1 MRTEDQKKEHLFKM
15 STQDNQQSGIR
26 INLFIS
32 TPIAILIGS
41 VIISLAILVNGG
53 IIRFKGSVAT
63 KSSTTQTAQAPTQP
77 TQQAPQA
84 PTGPV
89 KVEVSDAPVLGDKNA
104 KLTLIEFSDYECPF
118 CKRSYDQLL
127 PDLKKNYIDTG
138 KLKLVYR
145 NLPLPFHQNAHKEA
159 EAALCAR
166 DQGGDLVYFKFHDQI
181 FTKTTSNGTGLALDQ
196 LPVIA
201 GNIGLN
207 VSQFQSCLDTGKYK
221 DYVDKDI
228 AYATKVGANGTPTW
242 FVGKSTSNG
251 TIDGQIIVGAQPF
264 SAFQPT
270 IDNLLK

>member
-1 MRTEDQKKEHLFKM
+1 MTTPEH
-15 STQDNQQSGIR
+15 NQQSGIR

-41 VIISLAILVNGG
+41 IIISLAILVNGG
-53 IIRFKGSVAT
+53 IIRFKDSVAT
-63 KSSTTQTAQAPTQP
+63 KSSTTQAAQTPTQP

-89 KVEVSDAPVLGDKNA
+89 KVASADAPVLGNKDA
-104 KLTLIEFSDYECPF
+104 PVTLIEFSDYECPF
-118 CKRSYDQLL
+118 CKRSFDQLL
-127 PDLKKNYIDTG
+127 PELKKNYIDSG

-166 DQGGDLVYFKFHDQI
+166 DQGGDATYFKFHDQI

-196 LPVIA
+196 LPIIA
-201 GNIGLN
+201 ASIGLN
-207 VSQFQSCLDTGKYK
+207 VSQFQQCLDSGKYK

-228 AYATKVGANGTPTW
+228 TYAEKVGANGTPTW
-242 FVGKSTSNG
+242 FVGKSTADGN
-251 TIDGQIIVGAQPF
+251 IDGQIIVGAQPF